1 MNDELQALCYLA
13 GANSIFLG
21 DKLLTTANPDK
32 SDYYKLLNKLGLKSL
47 DPDEARAI
55 HARAGEEVVTLV

>member
-21 DKLLTTANPDK
+21 DKLLTTANPDS
-32 SDYYKLLNKLGLKSL
+32 SDDYRLLNKLGLTSL
-47 DPDEARAI
+47 DPDQARAI
-55 HARAGEEVVTLV
+55 HARSGEEASIFA